1 MVLDIALAVYGI
13 VLCACTSS
21 MAVLN
26 LVKLSNTFGFFPE
39 CYGCKAYLPAVPKL
53 L

>member
-1 MVLDIALAVYGI
+1 MQKQGAVFVD
-13 VLCACTSS
+13 VLCCMS
-21 MAVLN
+21 

-53 L
+53 LL